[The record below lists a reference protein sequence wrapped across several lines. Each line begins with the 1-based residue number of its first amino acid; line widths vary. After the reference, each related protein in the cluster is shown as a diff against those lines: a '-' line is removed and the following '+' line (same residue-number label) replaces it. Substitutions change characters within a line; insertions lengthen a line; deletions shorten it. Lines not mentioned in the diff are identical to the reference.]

1 MKREFTTIEK
11 PPIGLVPKEV
21 RLKERLQEVREAIVR
36 YYNADRE
43 IPLDWVTEYNDLIKQ
58 EIK

>member
-1 MKREFTTIEK
+1 MKKEFTTIEK
-11 PPIGLVPKEV
+11 PPIGLVPKEI

-43 IPLDWVTEYNDLIKQ
+43 IPIEWVTEYNDLIKQ
-58 EIK
+58 GIK